1 MRWMRKGVTYVLGL
15 DSQEGSWERM
25 WRLSVDRRVKV
36 LSQPASSHLY
46 GRLPV
51 CVRLW
56 RARLLESPNHFPQP
70 GYSQQCGR
78 SPVWTRMCTWR
89 AER

>member
-1 MRWMRKGVTYVLGL
+1 MVATYGLGL

-25 WRLSVDRRVKV
+25 WRLSVDLRVNV

-51 CVRLW
+51 
-56 RARLLESPNHFPQP
+56 
-70 GYSQQCGR
+70 
-78 SPVWTRMCTWR
+78 
-89 AER
+89 